1 MNDKNGG
8 AKMRAYIALLRGVNV
23 GGKNRVVMETL
34 KERFEQFGFTNVK
47 TYLNSGNVIFS
58 SKETE
63 LQKLTKVCEQIIA
76 DEFNLAIAVTIVP
89 GEDLLEALKQM
100 PEWWN
105 IDKESKHN
113 AIFVIAP
120 TTTED
125 VIEAVGEAKAEY
137 EKVAYHNRVIFWSA
151 PIKTFSRTRWS
162 KIVSSKCYDRITI
175 RNANTVTKLAEL
187 IKEINKNF

>member
-1 MNDKNGG
+1 
-8 AKMRAYIALLRGVNV
+8 MRAYIALLRGVNV
-23 GGKNRVVMETL
+23 GGKNRVVMATL
-34 KERFEQFGFTNVK
+34 KERFEQYGFTNVK
-47 TYLNSGNVIFS
+47 MYLNSGNVIFS
-58 SKETE
+58 SEETE

-162 KIVSSKCYDRITI
+162 KIVSSKYYDRITI